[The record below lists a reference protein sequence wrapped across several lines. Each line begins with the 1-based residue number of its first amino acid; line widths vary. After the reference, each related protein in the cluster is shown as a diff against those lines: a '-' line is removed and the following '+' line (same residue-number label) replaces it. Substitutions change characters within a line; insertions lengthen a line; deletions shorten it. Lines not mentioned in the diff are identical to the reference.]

1 MIVLQGNVEAYGN
14 YEEIQAQGVE
24 LMEFIRPQSEEE
36 DEVFTP
42 DEGECAKEKEDREG
56 ER

>member
-1 MIVLQGNVEAYGN
+1 MEAYSN

-24 LMEFIRPQSEEE
+24 LMEFIKPQSVEE

-42 DEGECAKEKEDREG
+42 YEGECAEEKEDRER